1 MNNTPKPKPHKVKT
15 PKNSK
20 KKSKSKLSTTK
31 LSTTKLSTTKLSK
44 THTISG
50 LPTAAWMSNVIAA
63 ATGLFI
69 FLLGPYLVNSLNAPA
84 TSALVNVVPNGLIMA
99 LFITESEFHEF
110 FSDLLFAPMFNVIL
124 TWIAYPLYY
133 YGYLTA
139 LQTIWFEIVIWVG
152 CCVLSYVFKD
162 YLKFS

>member
-20 KKSKSKLSTTK
+20 KKSKSK